1 MVHISAGKK
10 EIIHLDH
17 FKPHYYVVL
26 DASKW
31 GWGALLF
38 GENKK
43 FLLFANGQWARGDY
57 GVPTKAEPL
66 GVEAVVKRWSGIFA
80 NRKVAIITDHINLM
94 YAHTALFVHS
104 YYYNRCVETLQRQKQ
119 KSGTQFQIYFIKG
132 RKNTAD
138 GVSRG
143 ESFVRDKVFPQVE
156 GTGNCTASTY
166 PWQT

>member
-1 MVHISAGKK
+1 
-10 EIIHLDH
+10 
-17 FKPHYYVVL
+17 
-26 DASKW
+26 
-31 GWGALLF
+31 
-38 GENKK
+38 
-43 FLLFANGQWARGDY
+43 
-57 GVPTKAEPL
+57 
-66 GVEAVVKRWSGIFA
+66 
-80 NRKVAIITDHINLM
+80 
-94 YAHTALFVHS
+94 LFVHS

-132 RKNTAD
+132 KKNTAD